1 MTEMTDRRSTYT
13 PICASLLAVLT
24 LLATDTWAQEELR
37 DDRKIRQ
44 HKEVT
49 QAMSEPVYRRL
60 GAVHELLG
68 ENDYQ
73 KALADL
79 EKLARVPMNRHEE
92 SLVQQTFG
100 FLYIQLNRNQD
111 ALAAFE
117 KSLEI
122 GALPGDVIQGLRYSL
137 AGLYAAEGQ
146 YQKSIDTMRLWF
158 QYEAEPKAEA
168 YMMIASAYA
177 ELEQL
182 DSALPYVKKAISKA
196 EKPNE
201 NWYMLELAI
210 HVEAKRY
217 REGADVLRRM
227 LAIWPDRPRLWDML
241 ASIYLELGDDREAL
255 DAMMVAYN
263 GGFLTEESK
272 ILPVV
277 QLNMLL
283 DIPLVAGNILEREI
297 AAGNVE
303 ENQENLDMLLSAW
316 IDAREYDKA
325 VAVIDRLGAM
335 TGDGKYFMR
344 KAGIGNE
351 RGDWELVTQ
360 ASRQAV
366 EAGVENPTDAY
377 MLSGTAYTEMGR
389 YKDAIQAFKRAK
401 ESGDAKQR
409 ANADS
414 WIAFVD
420 EKIQL
425 QAALQN

>member
-1 MTEMTDRRSTYT
+1 MSDRSFKLNRFR
-13 PICASLLAVLT
+13 AALLAALAM
-24 LLATDTWAQEELR
+24 LATSAWAQEELR
-37 DDRKIRQ
+37 EDRQIKK

-68 ENDYQ
+68 ANDYQ
-73 KALADL
+73 KALTDL
-79 EKLARVPMNRHEE
+79 EKLARVPMNRHDE

-100 FLYIQLNRNQD
+100 FIYIQLDRPQD
-111 ALAAFE
+111 ALVAFE

-122 GALPGDVIQGLRYSL
+122 GMLPGSVIQGLRYSL

-158 QYEAEPKAEA
+158 EYEEDPKAEA

-177 ELEQL
+177 ELEKL
-182 DSALPYVKKAISKA
+182 ENALPYVRKAISKA

-210 HVEAKRY
+210 HIEANRY

-227 LAIWPDRPRLWDML
+227 LAIWPQRPRLWDML
-241 ASIYLELGDDREAL
+241 ASINLELGNDREAL
-255 DAMMVAYN
+255 DVMMVAYN
-263 GGFLTEESK
+263 SGYLNEESK

-283 DIPLVAGNILEREI
+283 DIPHVAGSILESEL
-297 AAGNVE
+297 ANGTVE
-303 ENQENLDMLLSAW
+303 ETKKNLDMLLSAW

-325 VAVIDRLGAM
+325 VVVIDKLGEM
-335 TGDGKYFMR
+335 TGDGKYFMQ
-344 KAGIGNE
+344 KASIHNE
-351 RGDWELVTQ
+351 QGDWEGA
-360 ASRQAV
+360 ASAARQAID
-366 EAGVENPTDAY
+366 AGVEDPTDAY
-377 MLSGTAYTEMGR
+377 MLAGTAYTEMDR
-389 YKDAIQAFKRAK
+389 YQDALDAFRRAK
-401 ESGDAKQR
+401 ESGDSKER

-414 WIAFVD
+414 WIAFVE

-425 QAALQN
+425 RTALRQ

>member
-1 MTEMTDRRSTYT
+1 MSDRSFKLNRFR
-13 PICASLLAVLT
+13 AALLAALAM
-24 LLATDTWAQEELR
+24 LATSAWAQEELSE
-37 DDRKIRQ
+37 DRQIKK

-68 ENDYQ
+68 ANDYQ
-73 KALADL
+73 KALTDL
-79 EKLARVPMNRHEE
+79 EKLARVPMNRHDE

-100 FLYIQLNRNQD
+100 FIYIQLDRPQD
-111 ALAAFE
+111 ALVAFE

-122 GALPGDVIQGLRYSL
+122 GMLPGSVIQGLRYSL

-158 QYEAEPKAEA
+158 EYEEDPKAEA

-177 ELEQL
+177 ELEKL
-182 DSALPYVKKAISKA
+182 ENALPYVRKAISKA

-210 HVEAKRY
+210 HIEANRY

-227 LAIWPDRPRLWDML
+227 LAIWPERPRLWDML
-241 ASIYLELGDDREAL
+241 ASINLELGNDREAL
-255 DAMMVAYN
+255 DVMMVAYN
-263 GGFLTEESK
+263 SGYLNEESK

-283 DIPLVAGNILEREI
+283 DIPHVAGSILESEL
-297 AAGNVE
+297 ANGTVE
-303 ENQENLDMLLSAW
+303 ETKKNLDMLLSAW

-325 VAVIDRLGAM
+325 VVVIDKLGEM
-335 TGDGKYFMR
+335 TGDGKYFMQ
-344 KAGIGNE
+344 KASIHNE
-351 RGDWELVTQ
+351 QGDWEGA
-360 ASRQAV
+360 ASAARQAID
-366 EAGVENPTDAY
+366 AGVEDPTDAY
-377 MLSGTAYTEMGR
+377 MLAGTAYTEMDR
-389 YKDAIQAFKRAK
+389 YQDALDAFRRAK
-401 ESGDAKQR
+401 ESGDSKER

-414 WIAFVD
+414 WIAFVE

-425 QAALQN
+425 RTALRQ

>member
-1 MTEMTDRRSTYT
+1 MSDRSFKLNRFR
-13 PICASLLAVLT
+13 AALLAALAM
-24 LLATDTWAQEELR
+24 LATSAWAQEELSE
-37 DDRKIRQ
+37 DRKIKE

-68 ENDYQ
+68 ANDYQ
-73 KALADL
+73 KALTDL
-79 EKLARVPMNRHEE
+79 EKLARVPMNRHDE

-100 FLYIQLNRNQD
+100 FIYIQLDRPQD
-111 ALAAFE
+111 ALVAFE

-122 GALPGDVIQGLRYSL
+122 GMLPGSVIQGLRYSL

-158 QYEAEPKAEA
+158 EYEEDPKAEA

-177 ELEQL
+177 ELEKL
-182 DSALPYVKKAISKA
+182 ENALPYVRKAISKA

-210 HVEAKRY
+210 HIEANRY

-227 LAIWPDRPRLWDML
+227 LAIWPERPRLWDML
-241 ASIYLELGDDREAL
+241 ASINLELGNDREAL
-255 DAMMVAYN
+255 DVMMVAYN
-263 GGFLTEESK
+263 SGYLNEESK

-283 DIPLVAGNILEREI
+283 DIPHVAGSILESEL
-297 AAGNVE
+297 ANGTVE
-303 ENQENLDMLLSAW
+303 ETKKNLDMLLSAW

-325 VAVIDRLGAM
+325 VVVIDKLGEM
-335 TGDGKYFMR
+335 TGDGKYFMQ
-344 KAGIGNE
+344 KASIHNE
-351 RGDWELVTQ
+351 QGDWEGA
-360 ASRQAV
+360 ASAARQAID
-366 EAGVENPTDAY
+366 AGVEDPTDAY
-377 MLSGTAYTEMGR
+377 MLAGTAYTEMDR
-389 YKDAIQAFKRAK
+389 YQDALDAFRRAK
-401 ESGDAKQR
+401 ESGDSKER

-414 WIAFVD
+414 WIAFVE

-425 QAALQN
+425 RTALRQ

>member
-1 MTEMTDRRSTYT
+1 MPDRLLKSGSFNT
-13 PICASLLAVLT
+13 ALLAAFAM
-24 LLATDTWAQEELR
+24 LATSAWAQEELNE
-37 DDRKIRQ
+37 DREIKQ

-49 QAMSEPVYRRL
+49 QVMSEPIYRRL

-68 ENDYQ
+68 ANDYQ
-73 KALADL
+73 KALTDL

-100 FLYIQLNRNQD
+100 FIYIQLDRPRD

-117 KSLEI
+117 RSLEI
-122 GALPGDVIQGLRYSL
+122 GVLPGDVIQGLRYSL
-137 AGLYAAEGQ
+137 AGLYAAEGE

-158 QYEAEPKAEA
+158 EYEEDPKADA

-177 ELEQL
+177 ELDKLE
-182 DSALPYVKKAISKA
+182 SALPYVQRAISKA

-210 HVEAKRY
+210 HIEANRY

-227 LAIWPDRPRLWDML
+227 LAIWPERPRLWDML
-241 ASIYLELGDDREAL
+241 ASINLELGKDREAL
-255 DAMMVAYN
+255 DVMMVAYN
-263 GGFLTEESK
+263 SGFLDEESK

-283 DIPLVAGNILEREI
+283 EIPHVAGSILETEL
-297 AAGNVE
+297 ANGNVE
-303 ENQENLDMLLSAW
+303 ENKKNLDMLLSAW

-325 VAVIDRLGAM
+325 VAVIDKLGSM
-335 TGDGKYFMR
+335 TGDGKYFMQ
-344 KAGIGNE
+344 KASIHNELGN
-351 RGDWELVTQ
+351 WEQ
-360 ASRQAV
+360 AAAAARQAID
-366 EAGVENPTDAY
+366 AGVEDPTDAH
-377 MLSGTAYTEMGR
+377 MLAGTAYTEMER
-389 YKDAIQAFKRAK
+389 YRDAIGAFRSAK
-401 ESGDAKQR
+401 QSGDAKQR

-414 WIAFVD
+414 WIAFVE

-425 QAALQN
+425 QAALQQ

>member
-1 MTEMTDRRSTYT
+1 MPDRLLKSGSFNT
-13 PICASLLAVLT
+13 ALLAAFAM
-24 LLATDTWAQEELR
+24 LATSAWAQEELNE
-37 DDRKIRQ
+37 DREIKQ

-49 QAMSEPVYRRL
+49 QVMSEPIYRRL

-68 ENDYQ
+68 ANDYQ
-73 KALADL
+73 KALTDL

-100 FLYIQLNRNQD
+100 FIYIQLDRPRD

-117 KSLEI
+117 RSLEI
-122 GALPGDVIQGLRYSL
+122 GVLPGDVIQGLRYSL
-137 AGLYAAEGQ
+137 AGLYAAEGE

-158 QYEAEPKAEA
+158 EYEEDPKADA

-177 ELEQL
+177 ELDKLE
-182 DSALPYVKKAISKA
+182 SALPYVQRAISKA

-210 HVEAKRY
+210 HIEANRY

-227 LAIWPDRPRLWDML
+227 LAIWPERPRLWDML
-241 ASIYLELGDDREAL
+241 ASINLELGKDREAL
-255 DAMMVAYN
+255 DVMMVAYN
-263 GGFLTEESK
+263 SGFLDEESK

-283 DIPLVAGNILEREI
+283 EIPHVAGSILETEL
-297 AAGNVE
+297 ANGNVE
-303 ENQENLDMLLSAW
+303 ENKKNLDMLLSAW

-325 VAVIDRLGAM
+325 VAVIDKLGAM
-335 TGDGKYFMR
+335 TGDGKYFMQ
-344 KAGIGNE
+344 KASIHNELGN
-351 RGDWELVTQ
+351 WEQ
-360 ASRQAV
+360 AATAARQAID
-366 EAGVENPTDAY
+366 AGVEDPTDAH
-377 MLSGTAYTEMGR
+377 MLAGTAYTEMER
-389 YKDAIQAFKRAK
+389 YRDAIGAFRSAK
-401 ESGDAKQR
+401 QSGDAKQR

-414 WIAFVD
+414 WIAFVE

-425 QAALQN
+425 QAALQQ

>member
-1 MTEMTDRRSTYT
+1 MSDRSFKLNRFR
-13 PICASLLAVLT
+13 AALLAALAM
-24 LLATDTWAQEELR
+24 LATSAWAQEELR
-37 DDRKIRQ
+37 EDRQIKK

-68 ENDYQ
+68 ANDYQ
-73 KALADL
+73 KALTDL
-79 EKLARVPMNRHEE
+79 EKLARVPMNRHDE

-100 FLYIQLNRNQD
+100 FIYIQLDRPQD
-111 ALAAFE
+111 ALVAFE

-122 GALPGDVIQGLRYSL
+122 GMLPGSVIQGLRYSL

-158 QYEAEPKAEA
+158 EYEEDPKAEA

-177 ELEQL
+177 ELEKL
-182 DSALPYVKKAISKA
+182 ENALPYVRKAISKA

-210 HVEAKRY
+210 HIEANRY

-227 LAIWPDRPRLWDML
+227 LAIWPERPRLWDML
-241 ASIYLELGDDREAL
+241 ASINLELGNDREAL
-255 DAMMVAYN
+255 DVMMVAYN
-263 GGFLTEESK
+263 SGYLNEESK

-283 DIPLVAGNILEREI
+283 DIPHVAGSILESEL
-297 AAGNVE
+297 ANGTVE
-303 ENQENLDMLLSAW
+303 ETKKNLDMLLSAW

-325 VAVIDRLGAM
+325 VVVIDKLGEM
-335 TGDGKYFMR
+335 TGDGKYFMQ
-344 KAGIGNE
+344 KASIHNE
-351 RGDWELVTQ
+351 QGDWEGA
-360 ASRQAV
+360 ASAARQAID
-366 EAGVENPTDAY
+366 AGVEDPTDAY
-377 MLSGTAYTEMGR
+377 MLAGTAYTEMDR
-389 YKDAIQAFKRAK
+389 YQDALDAFRRAK
-401 ESGDAKQR
+401 ESGDSKER

-414 WIAFVD
+414 WIAFVE

-425 QAALQN
+425 RTALRQ

>member
-1 MTEMTDRRSTYT
+1 MSDRSFKLNRFR
-13 PICASLLAVLT
+13 AALLAALAM
-24 LLATDTWAQEELR
+24 LATSAWAQEELSE
-37 DDRKIRQ
+37 DRKIKE

-68 ENDYQ
+68 ANDYQ
-73 KALADL
+73 KALTDL
-79 EKLARVPMNRHEE
+79 EKLARVPMNRHDE

-100 FLYIQLNRNQD
+100 FIYIQLDRPQD
-111 ALAAFE
+111 ALVAFE

-122 GALPGDVIQGLRYSL
+122 GMLPGSVIQGLRYSL

-158 QYEAEPKAEA
+158 EYEEDPKAEA

-177 ELEQL
+177 ELEKL
-182 DSALPYVKKAISKA
+182 ENALPYVRKAISKA

-210 HVEAKRY
+210 HIEANRY

-227 LAIWPDRPRLWDML
+227 LAIWPERPRLWDML
-241 ASIYLELGDDREAL
+241 ASINLELGNDREAL
-255 DAMMVAYN
+255 DVMMVAYN
-263 GGFLTEESK
+263 SGYLNEESK

-283 DIPLVAGNILEREI
+283 DIPHVAGSILESEL
-297 AAGNVE
+297 ANGTVE
-303 ENQENLDMLLSAW
+303 ETKKNLDMLLSAW

-325 VAVIDRLGAM
+325 VVVIDKLGEM
-335 TGDGKYFMR
+335 TGDGKYFMQ
-344 KAGIGNE
+344 KASIHNE
-351 RGDWELVTQ
+351 QGDWEGA
-360 ASRQAV
+360 ASAARRAID
-366 EAGVENPTDAY
+366 AGVEDPTDAY
-377 MLSGTAYTEMGR
+377 MLAGTAYTEMDR
-389 YKDAIQAFKRAK
+389 YQDALDAFRRAK
-401 ESGDAKQR
+401 ESGDSKER

-414 WIAFVD
+414 WIAFVE

-425 QAALQN
+425 RTALRQ

>member
-1 MTEMTDRRSTYT
+1 MSDRSFKLNRFR
-13 PICASLLAVLT
+13 AALLAALAM
-24 LLATDTWAQEELR
+24 LATSAWAQEELR
-37 DDRKIRQ
+37 EDRQIKK

-68 ENDYQ
+68 ANDYQ
-73 KALADL
+73 KALTDL
-79 EKLARVPMNRHEE
+79 EKLARVPMNRHDE

-100 FLYIQLNRNQD
+100 FIYIQLDRPQD
-111 ALAAFE
+111 ALVAFE

-122 GALPGDVIQGLRYSL
+122 GMLPGSVIQGLRYSL

-158 QYEAEPKAEA
+158 EYEEDPKAEA

-177 ELEQL
+177 ELEKL
-182 DSALPYVKKAISKA
+182 ENALPYVRKAISKA

-210 HVEAKRY
+210 HIEANRY

-227 LAIWPDRPRLWDML
+227 LAIWPERPRLWDML
-241 ASIYLELGDDREAL
+241 ASINLELGNDREAL
-255 DAMMVAYN
+255 DVMMVAYN
-263 GGFLTEESK
+263 SGYLNEESK

-283 DIPLVAGNILEREI
+283 DIPHVAFSILDSEL
-297 AAGNVE
+297 ANGTVE
-303 ENQENLDMLLSAW
+303 ETKKNLDMLLSAW

-325 VAVIDRLGAM
+325 VVVIDKLGEM
-335 TGDGKYFMR
+335 TGDGKYFMQ
-344 KAGIGNE
+344 KASIHNE
-351 RGDWELVTQ
+351 QGDWEGA
-360 ASRQAV
+360 ASAARQAID
-366 EAGVENPTDAY
+366 AGVEDPTDAY
-377 MLSGTAYTEMGR
+377 MLAGTAYTEMDR
-389 YKDAIQAFKRAK
+389 YQDALDAFRRAK
-401 ESGDAKQR
+401 ESGDSKER

-414 WIAFVD
+414 WIAFVE

-425 QAALQN
+425 RTALRQ